1 MTNRT
6 PNQDTNPTPKPTP
19 HPTADPAATPSVK
32 TTWNSDPRPARLEE
46 RLDDGVVRC
55 HLSPRNC
62 RIRPG
67 RYGFCRVRANRDGRL
82 VTLNYGRSVHATEET
97 IETEAVFHYAPGAR
111 ILSMGNVG
119 CMLNCDYCHNWKTSQ
134 ARYVED
140 KDVHHYTPEEV
151 VDIALRHGIGVI
163 SWTYNDPVVWHEFVL
178 ETAAL
183 AKAAGIVNLYKS
195 AFFITA
201 EAIEELL
208 PVIDIFS
215 VSIKSLDP
223 AYYRRITKGWLEPV
237 LEGTERV
244 FRAGKHV
251 EVSTLMVTDLSDD
264 EKTARDMAT
273 FVGERLSPD
282 VPTHFVRFHPDYK
295 MTHTV
300 RTPVDRLER
309 ARSTALAMGLRHVYL
324 GNVYDTPSTDT
335 RCGDCGRLQVTRY
348 GLDADLV
355 GVDAKARCTGCGGHS
370 GITLLPDARPRERV
384 RDLPPGEDLSVA
396 AFDWHGDVRAVHVQ
410 LRNTSAAPVRAYSRR
425 YGDAT
430 ADPAWE
436 AVDLAPHESFR
447 SIAAKS
453 TPGETGVQVA
463 VPRDCASSLHQ
474 VFDRAHF
481 PTVEATEGTL
491 DGDVSPLPLFRPGT
505 RP

>member
-1 MTNRT
+1 MSQRT
-6 PNQDTNPTPKPTP
+6 WDNQ
-19 HPTADPAATPSVK
+19 
-32 TTWNSDPRPARLEE
+32 PRPARLEE
-46 RLDDGVVRC
+46 RLDDDVVRC

-67 RYGFCRVRANRDGRL
+67 QHGFCMVRANRDGRL

-134 ARYVED
+134 ARHVED
-140 KDVHHYTPEEV
+140 KDVYHYTPEEV
-151 VDIALRHGIGVI
+151 VDIAVRHGIKVI
-163 SWTYNDPVVWHEFVL
+163 SWTYNDPVVWHEFVV

-195 AFFITA
+195 AFFISG
-201 EAIEELL
+201 EAIEELI

-223 AYYRRITKGWLEPV
+223 KYYRKITKGWLEPV
-237 LEGTERV
+237 LEGTEQV

-264 EKTARDMAT
+264 ETTAREMAT

-295 MTHTV
+295 MTDTI

-309 ARSTALAMGLRHVYL
+309 ARKIALDMGLNHVYL
-324 GNVYDTPSTDT
+324 GNVYDTESTNT
-335 RCGDCGRLQVTRY
+335 WCHRCGQLQITRY
-348 GLDADLV
+348 GLNADLV
-355 GVDAKARCTGCGGHS
+355 GLDGDGACVGCGARAP
-370 GITLLPDARPRERV
+370 IVLLPDARSRTRV
-384 RDLPPGEDLSVA
+384 PELPAEGLDLA
-396 AFDWHGDVRAVHVQ
+396 RFDWHGDVRALHVQ
-410 LRNTSAAPVRAYSRR
+410 VRNTSDAPVRAYHRR
-425 YGDAT
+425 YGD
-430 ADPAWE
+430 PAAEQSWQ
-436 AVDLAPHESFR
+436 VIDLAPQESFR
-447 SIAAKS
+447 YIAAKS
-453 TPGETGVQVA
+453 TAGEVGVQVA
-463 VPRDCASSLHQ
+463 VPSQCTSSLHQ

-481 PTVEATEGTL
+481 PTVEASAGTL
-491 DGDVSPLPLFRPGT
+491 NEDVSPLPLFQPRT
-505 RP
+505 RS

>member
-1 MTNRT
+1 MT
-6 PNQDTNPTPKPTP
+6 QTN
-19 HPTADPAATPSVK
+19 
-32 TTWNSDPRPARLEE
+32 WNSEAHPARLEE
-46 RLDDGVVRC
+46 RLDDDVVRC

-67 RYGFCRVRANRDGRL
+67 QHGFCRVRANRDGRL

-140 KDVHHYTPEEV
+140 KDVHRYTPQEV

-163 SWTYNDPVVWHEFVL
+163 SWTYNDPVVWHEFVV

-183 AKAAGIVNLYKS
+183 AKAAGLVNLYKS
-195 AFFITA
+195 AFFITG

-223 AYYRRITKGWLEPV
+223 KYYRRITKGWLEPV
-237 LEGTERV
+237 LEGTEQV

-264 EKTARDMAT
+264 EKTARDMAA

-282 VPTHFVRFHPDYK
+282 VPTHFVRFHPDYR
-295 MTHTV
+295 MTNTV

-309 ARSTALAMGLRHVYL
+309 ARAAALGMGLRHVYL
-324 GNVYDTPSTDT
+324 GNVYDTASTDT
-335 RCGDCGRLQVTRY
+335 RCARCGQLQVTRY
-348 GLDADLV
+348 GLNADLV
-355 GVDAKARCTGCGGHS
+355 GLDAGARCTGCGSPS
-370 GITLLPDARPRERV
+370 GLTLLPDARPRERV
-384 RDLPPGEDLSVA
+384 RELPAGEDLRVA
-396 AFDWHGDVRAVHVQ
+396 EFAWHGDVRALHVQ
-410 LRNTSAAPVRAYSRR
+410 LRNASAAPARVYTRR
-425 YGDAT
+425 YGDQG
-430 ADPAWE
+430 DQGQNGWE

-447 SIAAKS
+447 RIAAKS
-453 TPGETGVQVA
+453 TPGERGVRVA
-463 VPRDCASSLHQ
+463 VPPQCDSTLHQ

-481 PTVEATEGTL
+481 PTVEAADGTL
-491 DGDVSPLPLFRPGT
+491 NGDVSPLPLFRPGT

>member
-1 MTNRT
+1 MSQN
-6 PNQDTNPTPKPTP
+6 
-19 HPTADPAATPSVK
+19 
-32 TTWNSDPRPARLEE
+32 TWDKEPRPARLEE

-67 RYGFCRVRANRDGRL
+67 QHGFCMVRANRDGRL

-134 ARYVED
+134 ARHVED
-140 KDVHHYTPEEV
+140 KDVYHYTPEEV
-151 VDIALRHGIGVI
+151 VDIAVRHGVKVI
-163 SWTYNDPVVWHEFVL
+163 SWTYNDPVVWHEFVV

-195 AFFITA
+195 AFFISG
-201 EAIEELL
+201 EAIEELI

-223 AYYRRITKGWLEPV
+223 KYYRKITKGWLEPV
-237 LEGTERV
+237 LEGTEQV

-264 EKTARDMAT
+264 EATARDMAR

-295 MTHTV
+295 MTNTI

-309 ARSTALAMGLRHVYL
+309 ARKVAMDMGLNHVYL
-324 GNVYDTPSTDT
+324 GNVYDTESTNT
-335 RCGDCGRLQVTRY
+335 WCHRCGQLQITRY
-348 GLDADLV
+348 GLNADLV
-355 GVDAKARCTGCGGHS
+355 GLDAAGACAGCGARS
-370 GITLLPDARPRERV
+370 PIVLLPDARPRARV
-384 RDLPPGEDLSVA
+384 PELPAAEGLDLA
-396 AFDWHGDVRAVHVQ
+396 RFDWHGDVRALHVQ
-410 LRNTSAAPVRAYSRR
+410 VRNTSAAPVRAYHRR
-425 YGDAT
+425 YGDPA
-430 ADPAWE
+430 ADQGWQ
-436 AVDLAPHESFR
+436 VIDLAPQESFR
-447 SIAAKS
+447 YIAAKS
-453 TPGETGVQVA
+453 TAGEVGVQVA
-463 VPRDCASSLHQ
+463 VPPQCTSSLHQ

-481 PTVEATEGTL
+481 PTVEASAGTL
-491 DGDVSPLPLFRPGT
+491 NEDVSPLPLFQPRA
-505 RP
+505 RS

>member
-1 MTNRT
+1 MTN
-6 PNQDTNPTPKPTP
+6 
-19 HPTADPAATPSVK
+19 
-32 TTWNSDPRPARLEE
+32 TTWNREPRPARLEE

-55 HLSPRNC
+55 RLSPRNC

-67 RYGFCRVRANRDGRL
+67 QHGFCMVRANRDGRL

-134 ARYVED
+134 ARHVED

-151 VDIALRHGIGVI
+151 VDIAVRHGIEVI
-163 SWTYNDPVVWHEFVL
+163 SWTYNDPVVWHEFVV

-195 AFFITA
+195 AFFISG
-201 EAIEELL
+201 EAIEELI

-223 AYYRRITKGWLEPV
+223 KYYRRITKGWLEPV
-237 LEGTERV
+237 LEGTEQV
-244 FRAGKHV
+244 FRAGRHV

-264 EKTARDMAT
+264 EKTARDMAA
-273 FVGERLSPD
+273 FVGERLSPE

-295 MTHTV
+295 MTRTV

-309 ARSTALAMGLRHVYL
+309 ARRAALDMGLHHVYL
-324 GNVYDTPSTDT
+324 GNVYDTESTDT
-335 RCGDCGRLQVTRY
+335 RCRRCGTLQVTRY
-348 GLDADLV
+348 GLSADLV
-355 GVDAKARCTGCGGHS
+355 GLDGDGDCAGCGAPAPL
-370 GITLLPDARPRERV
+370 TLLPGARHRPRVAE
-384 RDLPPGEDLSVA
+384 PPSDEDLDVA
-396 AFDWHGDVRAVHVQ
+396 HFDWHGDIRALHVQ
-410 LRNTSAAPVRAYSRR
+410 VRNASDAPARVYHRR
-425 YGDAT
+425 YGD
-430 ADPAWE
+430 PAAAPDWD
-436 AVDLAPHESFR
+436 VIDLAPRESFR
-447 SIAAKS
+447 YIAAKS
-453 TPGETGVQVA
+453 TPDETGVQVA
-463 VPRDCASSLHQ
+463 VPRRCTSSLHQ

-481 PTVEATEGTL
+481 PTVEADAGALNE
-491 DGDVSPLPLFRPGT
+491 DVSPLPLFRPRAGH
-505 RP
+505 